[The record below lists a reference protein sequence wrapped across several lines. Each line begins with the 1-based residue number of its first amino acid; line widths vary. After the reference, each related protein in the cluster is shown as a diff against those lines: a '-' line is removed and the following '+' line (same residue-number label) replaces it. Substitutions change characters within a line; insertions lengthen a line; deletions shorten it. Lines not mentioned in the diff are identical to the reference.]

1 MTAYEWDDTAW
12 QPATGVPLSDRAF
25 RHGMSAF
32 ATIRLHRGHPVFLD
46 AHLEKLRATCN
57 ALGLRSLPDA
67 LAATLRRP
75 FFSSELEP
83 THGSIDALLRLTVTA
98 GDGPI
103 HAPLD
108 HGRIYLQ
115 IDAPISD
122 TPPETLL
129 LPNAAETTHT
139 PIFPGLKTGNYWPQI
154 DAHRSARQRGADEI
168 VLVNSAHHVISA
180 SLANLF
186 AVIDG
191 LLLTPRTSSGARS
204 GVMRDWVLQNAD
216 VIISD
221 FHPEQLRDAQE
232 ILLTNSRYGIAPIR
246 TLDGREL
253 PSQATGTALRQ
264 TYLQYLDT
272 VAKASVIQEPL

>member
-12 QPATGVPLSDRAF
+12 RPATGVPLSDRAF

-32 ATIRLHRGHPVFLD
+32 ATIRLHHGHPVFLD

-67 LAATLRRP
+67 LAATLRSL
-75 FFSSELEP
+75 FFSSELERND
-83 THGSIDALLRLTVTA
+83 GSIDALLRLTVTA

-108 HGRIYLQ
+108 QGRIFLF
-115 IDAPISD
+115 IDPLLD
-122 TPPETLL
+122 TPPPETLVI
-129 LPNAAETTHT
+129 ADTTHT
-139 PIFPGLKTGNYWPQI
+139 PIFSGLKTGNYWPQI

-168 VLVNSAHHVISA
+168 VLVNSARHVISA

-216 VIISD
+216 IIISD

-232 ILLTNSRYGIAPIR
+232 IFLTNSRYGIAPIR
-246 TLDGREL
+246 TLDSRAL